1 MQELASVGL
10 MPENWGGDV
19 PVVQV
24 FIQNGMHFYLEAMFY
39 AFW

>member
-1 MQELASVGL
+1 MQIDRDGANPDRVMEELASIGL

-24 FIQNGMHFYLEAMFY
+24 FIL
-39 AFW
+39 